1 MTQIARPDESM
12 LLDRLEI
19 RFVESEDDLA
29 VVREIRRRVF
39 GDEQRI
45 TDAAEPD
52 PDDPR
57 SLHVL
62 AILPEGAIG
71 TGRLTLPSKTE
82 NGAQIAWVA
91 TLPEYRRQG
100 VGAAIMR
107 ALLAATDSSQ
117 TDLTL
122 LSAQTHALD
131 FYRQF
136 GFQPFG
142 DRFKMKGIEHQIMFR
157 WRPGS
162 DMVGQESIKHFGS
175 S

>member
-1 MTQIARPDESM
+1 MTQIARPDNSA

-19 RFVESEDDLA
+19 RFVESEDDMG

-45 TDAAEPD
+45 ADAAEPD

-57 SLHVL
+57 SVHVL
-62 AILPEGAIG
+62 AVLPEGAIG
-71 TGRLTLPSKTE
+71 TGRMTLPSRTE

-100 VGAAIMR
+100 VGGAIMH
-107 ALLAATDSSQ
+107 ALLAAADRSQ

-162 DMVGQESIKHFGS
+162 DMAGQESIS
-175 S
+175 

>member
-1 MTQIARPDESM
+1 MTQIARPGEST

-45 TDAAEPD
+45 ADAAMPD

-62 AILPEGAIG
+62 AVLPEGAIG
-71 TGRLTLPSKTE
+71 TGRLTLPTKTE
-82 NGAQIAWVA
+82 SSAQIAWIA
-91 TLPEYRRQG
+91 TLPAYRRQG
-100 VGAAIMR
+100 VGGAIMR
-107 ALLAATDSSQ
+107 ALLAAADSAQ
-117 TDLTL
+117 TDMTL

-142 DRFKMKGIEHQIMFR
+142 DRFKMKGIEHQIMYR
-157 WRPGS
+157 GRPGS
-162 DMVGQESIKHFGS
+162 EMARHVE
-175 S
+175 